1 MTELRGRIVVG
12 WRSSAP
18 RTSSGGRR
26 VIRSRTPPR
35 GTASARA
42 RNPRS
47 GRRSLGTYARP
58 GRRGNFRGYAT
69 GSSGRGVTS
78 NIRYRRIAI
87 VNDAAMINA
96 LAVRNGGGNCPPIR
110 RYAYV
115 SAVAPWRRT
124 PESITIACRRTT
136 GSRFRKRVRTIVPI
150 ISSPYAVEIVARAS
164 LAFAVYGIGPVYDD
178 EVPTREATRTAAAP
192 RAKVS

>member
-1 MTELRGRIVVG
+1 MTELRERIVV
-12 WRSSAP
+12 RSRSNP
-18 RTSSGGRR
+18 SRTTSGGRR
-26 VIRSRTPPR
+26 VITSPTSPR
-35 GTASARA
+35 RTASARA

-47 GRRSLGTYARP
+47 GRRSLATYARP

-115 SAVAPWRRT
+115 SAVAPWSKT
-124 PESITIACRRTT
+124 PESITIACLRTT
-136 GSRFRKRVRTIVPI
+136 GSRFRERVRTIVPTI
-150 ISSPYAVEIVARAS
+150 INPYTVEIVARAS
-164 LAFAVYGIGPVYDD
+164 LAFVVYGIGPVYVV
-178 EVPTREATRTAAAP
+178 EVPT
-192 RAKVS
+192 